1 MGINERLLTLRH
13 VTGLTQKDFAP
24 LIGIRQAHYS
34 QIEKGLR
41 PLGESH
47 RRSLVELFN
56 LEPDYFE
63 TDAIAYS
70 ASSLNYRRRKL
81 SARQVAMA
89 TATFGLIEQYLTR
102 DHGPSELPPVS
113 EGPIKSKRSTTEIA
127 KLAAE
132 TRRLIGIPQ
141 DKAIN
146 NVTRCMQRIGIL
158 VAPLEN
164 PQLEVE
170 KIDGIS
176 TPSYRFKPFVTTL
189 NYQVP
194 GDRFRFSAAH
204 ELGHIMLHSAGHDGS
219 LADRESEADA
229 FAAEFLMPRSA
240 FMHLLSPDL
249 TLNSFAR
256 LKTEWGVSIQALIR
270 RNLDLGF
277 IDRDRYRSL
286 NIQVANR
293 GWKKREPIPIP
304 VEKVLN
310 PAPRFVSE
318 MKVDQLAAANRP
330 GPIAD
335 VLDIASFRGGD

>member
-1 MGINERLLTLRH
+1 MGSYERLLALRH

-24 LIGIRQAHYS
+24 LLGIRQSHYS

-41 PLGESH
+41 PLAEGQ
-47 RRSLVELFN
+47 RRTLIKLFN

-63 TDAIAYS
+63 AEAIPYN
-70 ASSLNYRRRKL
+70 ASSLNYRRRRL

-89 TATFGLIEQYLTR
+89 TATFGLTEQFLTR
-102 DHGPSELPPVS
+102 DHGPSELAS
-113 EGPIKSKRSTTEIA
+113 ICEGPVKSKRSRPEIA
-127 KLAAE
+127 ELAAE
-132 TRRLIGIPQ
+132 TRRLIGVPQ

-158 VAPLEN
+158 VAPLKN
-164 PQLEVE
+164 PQLELE

-204 ELGHIMLHSAGHDGS
+204 ELGHIILHSAGHDGS
-219 LADRESEADA
+219 LADREAEADA
-229 FAAEFLMPRSA
+229 FAAEFLMPRGT
-240 FMHLLSPDL
+240 FLHLLSPDL

-256 LKTEWGVSIQALIR
+256 LKAEWGVSIQALIR
-270 RNLDLGF
+270 RNFDLGF
-277 IDRDRYRSL
+277 IDRERYRSL

-293 GWKKREPIPIP
+293 GWKKKEPIPIP
-304 VEKVLN
+304 VEKTLN
-310 PAPRFVSE
+310 SAPSFVSE
-318 MKVDQLAAANRP
+318 LEVDGLSAPVESGPLAE
-330 GPIAD
+330 
-335 VLDIASFRGGD
+335 VLDLSSFRDRD